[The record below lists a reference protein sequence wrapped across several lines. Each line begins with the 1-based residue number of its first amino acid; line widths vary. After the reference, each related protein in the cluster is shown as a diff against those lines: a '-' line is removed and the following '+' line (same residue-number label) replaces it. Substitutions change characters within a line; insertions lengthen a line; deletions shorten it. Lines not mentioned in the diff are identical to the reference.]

1 MSLKS
6 SLRSGVAAVCIA
18 SIAAPAGYAAPAAA
32 ARPVLDVRVAQA
44 TDFSRLEFHWAA
56 PATVTSRREGDRLVL
71 RFSRD
76 ANPDIAQLKIAP
88 PPRIKA
94 VEARHA
100 DGRLELWLTL
110 SPDADFKLGSA
121 DGAAF
126 LNVFDKAAPPPPP
139 PSPPPPPPAPP
150 PPRPNPVPGNGVV
163 ALQPQIVGGQ
173 LKLRFD
179 WKNPL
184 GAAVFRRGEAIW
196 LVFDASAKLDI
207 SRAPKGVGQ
216 YTAIQALRGANY
228 SAIRIVTPRTTPV
241 SVVGEGASWTL
252 MLGPGPMGP
261 RGGAITVSRDE
272 ESASAALS
280 ATMAGGTMPV
290 WVDDPAV
297 GDRIGVVPAMA
308 PAKALGSRR
317 EYVDLALLPTI
328 QGLAVEPYASD
339 VAIQV
344 EGDLVRIGR
353 PSGLALSPSSVTGVR
368 MAARDGAPQAAAMP
382 GLIGDGWAH
391 TASGGFIARYD
402 ALMNAAAAEAAKG
415 GTNGQGVPTE
425 ARMALARFLVGNE
438 LSFEAIGVLD
448 AAARSQ
454 ETLKGQAEWRGL
466 RGIANVMAGRLK
478 EAEADF
484 ASPVLADDPASANW
498 RGYIADQL
506 GQYADARQKFDS
518 GVQAAAQFPTIWR
531 ARFARANAEAALAL
545 GDFPTANAHIADALN
560 ERVPALEE
568 LKSRLIQAKLMQAM
582 GDKARAQGVFEAIS
596 RAGSQ
601 QVAAPALLYATQIKL
616 DSGQI
621 NATQATATFDA
632 IRYRWRGDA
641 TELETIRLL
650 GQLYLQQ
657 GRYREALEALRSAG
671 QRLPDLP
678 QSVQLTTD
686 LSAAFRSLFLDGMAD
701 GLQPIQALGL
711 FEDFKDL
718 TPIGAD
724 GDLMVRKMV
733 RRLIDVDLLD
743 RAAELLQY
751 QVDNRLDGVPKAQVS
766 TDLATVYLMNRQ
778 PEKAL
783 DAINASRT
791 TLLPPALN
799 AERRIVTARA
809 LMSLGRLDAAEEIIE
824 NDNTPDALMAK
835 AEIAWKGRTWP
846 AAGQLFEKSL
856 GERWKTADPL
866 TLDEEG
872 RLLRAGVAY
881 SLAGD
886 DASLAR
892 LRGQYAGFFDKARNP
907 EALKVAFTDVQTGTY
922 NAYDFSRAVA
932 DDETFTGWVVRMK
945 QRFRD
950 RPAPVGPSPSKQ
962 AQAASGGTKG

>member
-18 SIAAPAGYAAPAAA
+18 SIVAPAGMAAPAAA

-44 TDFSRLEFHWAA
+44 ADFSRLEFHWAA
-56 PATVTSRREGDRLVL
+56 PATVTSRREGDQLVL

-76 ANPDIAQLKIAP
+76 ATPDIAQLKIAP
-88 PPRIKA
+88 PPRIQK

-100 DGRLELWLTL
+100 GGRLELWLTL
-110 SPDADFKLGSA
+110 DPDADFKVGSA
-121 DGAAF
+121 DGASF
-126 LNVFDKAAPPPPP
+126 VNIFTKAAPPPAAAAPAPP
-139 PSPPPPPPAPP
+139 PETPAP
-150 PPRPNPVPGNGVV
+150 PPRPNPVPANGVV
-163 ALQPQIVGGQ
+163 ALRPEIVGGQ
-173 LKLRFD
+173 IKLHFD

-184 GAAVFRRGEAIW
+184 GAAVFRRGEALW

-207 SRAPKGVGQ
+207 SKAPKGVGQ
-216 YTAIQALRGANY
+216 YSAIQALRGSNY
-228 SAIRIVTPRTTPV
+228 SAIRIVTSRTTPV
-241 SVVGEGASWTL
+241 SVIGEGGSWTL
-252 MLGPGPMGP
+252 LLGPGPMGP
-261 RGGAITVSRDE
+261 RGGAIDITRDE
-272 ESASAALS
+272 ESAQAGLS
-280 ATMAGGTMPV
+280 ATLAGAGIPV

-297 GDRIGVVPAMA
+297 GDRIGVVPALA

-328 QGLAVEPYASD
+328 QGLAVETYASD
-339 VAIQV
+339 VAINV
-344 EGDLVRIGR
+344 DGDLVHIGR
-353 PSGLALSPSSVTGVR
+353 PTGMVLSPSSAAGQR
-368 MAARDGAPQAAAMP
+368 MAARDGAPQAAPMP
-382 GLIGDGWAH
+382 GLIGDDWAH
-391 TASGGFIARYD
+391 TRSGGFIARYD
-402 ALMNAAAAEAAKG
+402 ALVSAAAAEDIK
-415 GTNGQGVPTE
+415 GQGGQAPPTE
-425 ARMALARFLVGNE
+425 ARMALARFLIGNE
-438 LSFEAIGVLD
+438 LAYEAIGVLD
-448 AAARSQ
+448 AAAKSR
-454 ETLKGQAEWRGL
+454 ETLKGEAEFRGL

-484 ASPVLADDPASANW
+484 STPVLADDPASANW

-506 GQYADARQKFDS
+506 GQYADARQKFDA
-518 GVQAAAQFPTIWR
+518 GTQAMAQFPTIWR
-531 ARFARANAEAALAL
+531 TRFSRANAEAALAL
-545 GDFPTANAHIADALN
+545 GDMPTANAHIADALN

-568 LKSRLIQAKLMQAM
+568 LKSRLIQARLMEAL
-582 GDKARAQGVFEAIS
+582 GDKGRALGVYQAIS

-601 QVAAPALLYATQIKL
+601 QVAAPAMLRATQIQL
-616 DSGQI
+616 DAGQI
-621 NATQATATFDA
+621 TATQAASTFDGL
-632 IRYRWRGDA
+632 RYRWRGDA

-671 QRLPDLP
+671 QRQPDSP
-678 QSVQLTTD
+678 QAIQLSAD
-686 LSAAFRSLFLDGMAD
+686 LNAAFRSLFLDGMAD

-711 FEDFKDL
+711 FDDFKDL

-751 QVDNRLDGVPKAQVS
+751 QVDNRLDGVAKAQVS

-783 DAINASRT
+783 DAINASRS
-791 TLLPPALN
+791 TLLPTALN
-799 AERRIVTARA
+799 AERRIITARA
-809 LMSLGRLDAAEEIIE
+809 LMSLGRLDAASEIIE
-824 NDNTPDALMAK
+824 PDNTVEAQMAK
-835 AEIAWKGRTWP
+835 AEIAWKGHTWP
-846 AAGQLFEKSL
+846 LAGQLFETSL
-856 GERWKTADPL
+856 ADRWKTADPL

-886 DASLAR
+886 DTSLAR
-892 LRGQYAGFFDKARNP
+892 LRTEYAGFFDRARNP
-907 EALKVAFTDVQTGTY
+907 DALRVAFTDVQTGTY
-922 NAYDFSRAVA
+922 NANDFSRAVA

-950 RPAPVGPSPSKQ
+950 RPAPVGPATTKQ
-962 AQAASGGTKG
+962 AAAASGGAKG

>member
-18 SIAAPAGYAAPAAA
+18 SVAAPAGLAAPAAA

-44 TDFSRLEFHWAA
+44 ADFSRLEFHWAA
-56 PATVTSRREGDRLVL
+56 PATVTSRREGDVLVL

-76 ANPDIAQLKIAP
+76 ANPDIAALKIAP
-88 PPRIKA
+88 PPRVQK

-100 DGRLELWLTL
+100 GGRLQLWLTL

-121 DGAAF
+121 DGASF
-126 LNVFDKAAPPPPP
+126 VNIFTRAAPAAPEAAAT
-139 PSPPPPPPAPP
+139 PAPP
-150 PPRPNPVPGNGVV
+150 PASPPPARPDPVPASGVV
-163 ALQPQIVGGQ
+163 TLRPEIVAGQ
-173 LKLRFD
+173 VKLHFD
-179 WKNPL
+179 WKNPA
-184 GAAVFRRGEAIW
+184 GAAVFRRGEALWI
-196 LVFDASAKLDI
+196 VFDASARLDV
-207 SRAPKGVGQ
+207 SKAPKGVGQ
-216 YTAIQALRGANY
+216 YSSLQALRGPNY
-228 SAIRIVTPRTTPV
+228 SAVRIVTPRTTPV
-241 SVVGEGASWTL
+241 SVIGEGPTWTL
-252 MLGPGPMGP
+252 LLGPGPMGP
-261 RGGAITVSRDE
+261 RGGAIDVSRDD
-272 ESASAALS
+272 ESAEAALS
-280 ATMAGGTMPV
+280 ATLAGAGVPV

-297 GDRIGVVPAMA
+297 GDRIGVVPALA

-317 EYVDLALLPTI
+317 EYVDLALLPTL
-328 QGLAVEPYASD
+328 QGLAVETYASD
-339 VAIQV
+339 VAISV
-344 EGDLVRIGR
+344 DGDLVHIGR
-353 PSGLALSPSSVTGVR
+353 PAGLALSPSSATGQR
-368 MAARDGAPQAAAMP
+368 QAARDGAPQAATMP
-382 GLIGDGWAH
+382 GLIGEDWAH
-391 TASGGFIARYD
+391 TRSGGFIARYD
-402 ALMNAAAAEAAKG
+402 ALVAAAAAEGAKAQP
-415 GTNGQGVPTE
+415 GQPAPTE

-438 LSFEAIGVLD
+438 LAFEAIGVLD

-454 ETLKGQAEWRGL
+454 ETLKGQPEWRGL
-466 RGIANVMAGRLK
+466 RGIANVIAGRLK
-478 EAEADF
+478 DAEVDF

-506 GQYADARQKFDS
+506 GQYAEARQKFDA
-518 GVQAAAQFPTIWR
+518 GVQAAAQFPTAWR
-531 ARFARANAEAALAL
+531 VRFSRANAEAAIAL

-560 ERVPALEE
+560 ERTPPLEE
-568 LKSRLIQAKLMQAM
+568 LKSRLIQARLMEAM
-582 GDKARAQGVFEAIS
+582 GDKTRALGVYEAIS

-601 QVAAPALLYATQIKL
+601 QVAAPALLHATQIKL
-616 DSGQI
+616 DLGQI
-621 NATQATATFDA
+621 TPVQAAGVFDGL
-632 IRYRWRGDA
+632 RYRWRGDD

-671 QRLPDLP
+671 QRLPDRP
-678 QSVQLTTD
+678 QSVQLQAD
-686 LSAAFRSLFLDGMAD
+686 LNNAFRSLFLDGMAD
-701 GLQPIQALGL
+701 GLQPIQALAL
-711 FEDFKDL
+711 FEDFKEL

-751 QVDNRLDGVPKAQVS
+751 QVDNRLDGVPKAQVA

-783 DAINASRT
+783 DVINASRT
-791 TLLPPALN
+791 TLLPATLN
-799 AERRIVTARA
+799 SERRIVTARA
-809 LMSLGRLDAAEEIIE
+809 LMSLGRLDAASEIIE
-824 NDNTPDALMAK
+824 TDTSPEAQMAK
-835 AEIAWKGRTWP
+835 AEIAWKGHAWP
-846 AAGQLFEKSL
+846 LAGQLFEKTL
-856 GERWKTADPL
+856 GERWKTPEPL

-907 EALKVAFTDVQTGTY
+907 DALKVAFTDSQTGTY

-932 DDETFTGWVVRMK
+932 DDQVFTGWVVRMK

-962 AQAASGGTKG
+962 ASTGAARG